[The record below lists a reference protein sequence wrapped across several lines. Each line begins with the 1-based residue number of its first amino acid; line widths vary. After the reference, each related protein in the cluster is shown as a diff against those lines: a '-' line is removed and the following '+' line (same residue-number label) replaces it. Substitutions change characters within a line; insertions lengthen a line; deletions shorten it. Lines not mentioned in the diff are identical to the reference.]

1 MQLQTVLEYKNLIS
15 RLADLIEISGYRN
28 DYIAKK
34 LGMRP
39 QNFSVKKRRASWNP
53 DEVEKLLTIIDNED
67 VENYLLLEHMRSLKD
82 EATITLDEL
91 KKEIE
96 WK

>member
-1 MQLQTVLEYKNLIS
+1 MNIQTVAAYKNLVIH
-15 RLADLIEISGYRN
+15 LANLIEISGYRN

-34 LGMRP
+34 LGMKP
-39 QNFSVKKRRASWNP
+39 QNFSVKKQRASWNP

-67 VENYLLLEHMRSLKD
+67 VENYLLLENMRSLKG
-82 EATITLDEL
+82 EETLTLDEL
-91 KKEIE
+91 KNFIE